1 MGDPAG
7 IGPEVV
13 LKAVAEEEI
22 RKVCIPVI
30 IGDAQLLAHTARTL
44 DLQCGY
50 DIVRKEEPFPDN
62 FSDPVIFH
70 LDNIGGFIEP
80 GIESGAAGKA
90 AAGYIEAAVELCAA
104 GSVDAIAT
112 APINKRA
119 LFLGGYS
126 FPGHTEFLAHL
137 TGAEEYAMAFVAAN
151 LRIVLLSTHVPLSE
165 AIRMVERD
173 LIVKIVNLTH
183 RELQRWGIERP
194 RLAVAALN
202 PHGAE
207 GGLFGVEEASEIV
220 PAIEACRGVDDIN
233 VRGPFSADTVFLRAS
248 RGEFDAVIAC
258 YHDQAMIPVKCLS
271 FGEAVN
277 VTLGLPFIRTS
288 VDHGTAFEI
297 AGTGAASTYS
307 PGPRHRAHPHLPCRF
322 PLRDA
327 LRFHSLQPIQ
337 YISFR
342 LAHCD
347 SFHPLALRLSSG
359 TFYFAQLGISHFAA
373 GQGGVSRRRV
383 KAADSTVTACDIIP
397 PAIKAFGKRLQEN

>member
-22 RKVCIPVI
+22 RRMCVPVI
-30 IGDAQLLAHTARTL
+30 VGDAQLLAHTARTL
-44 DLQCGY
+44 DLQSGY
-50 DIVRKEEPFPDN
+50 DIIRRGEPVPADLFE
-62 FSDPVIFH
+62 PVIYH
-70 LDNIGGFIEP
+70 LDNIGGFVEP
-80 GIESGAAGKA
+80 GIESGVAGKA

-104 GSVDAIAT
+104 GSIDAIAT

-137 TGAEEYAMAFVAAN
+137 TGSEDCAMAFVAAN
-151 LRIVLLSTHVPLSE
+151 LRVVLISTHVPLSE
-165 AIRMVERD
+165 AIRLVERD
-173 LIVKIVNLTH
+173 RIIKIIHLAH
-183 RELQRWGIERP
+183 RELVRWGIERP

-207 GGLFGVEEASEIV
+207 GGLFGVEEASEIM
-220 PAIEACRGVDDIN
+220 PAIEACHGIDDVS

-288 VDHGTAFEI
+288 VDHGTAFDI
-297 AGTGAASTYS
+297 AGKGLAE
-307 PGPRHRAHPHLPCRF
+307 
-322 PLRDA
+322 
-327 LRFHSLQPIQ
+327 HS
-337 YISFR
+337 SM
-342 LAHCD
+342 LA
-347 SFHPLALRLSSG
+347 
-359 TFYFAQLGISHFAA
+359 
-373 GQGGVSRRRV
+373 
-383 KAADSTVTACDIIP
+383 
-397 PAIKAFGKRLQEN
+397 AIKLAAELSTNAGESSRAVEV

>member
-22 RKVCIPVI
+22 RSVCVPVI

-44 DLQCGY
+44 DLQSGY
-50 DIVRKEEPFPDN
+50 DIVRRGERLPEHLTE
-62 FSDPVIFH
+62 PVIFH
-70 LDNIGGFIEP
+70 LDNVGGYIEP

-104 GSVDAIAT
+104 GSIEAIAT

-126 FPGHTEFLAHL
+126 FPGHTEFLASL
-137 TGAEEYAMAFVAAN
+137 TSTEEYAMALVAAN
-151 LRIVLLSTHVPLSE
+151 LRIVLLSTHVPLAE

-173 LIVKIVNLTH
+173 RIIRVIRLAH
-183 RELQRWGIERP
+183 RELQRWGIDRP
-194 RLAVAALN
+194 RIAVAALN

-220 PAIEACRGVDDIN
+220 PAVEACRGVDDLN
-233 VRGPFSADTVFLRAS
+233 VQGPFSADTIFLRAS

-288 VDHGTAFEI
+288 VDHGTAFDI
-297 AGTGAASTYS
+297 AGKGLAEHSSMMAAIK
-307 PGPRHRAHPHLPCRF
+307 L
-322 PLRDA
+322 
-327 LRFHSLQPIQ
+327 
-337 YISFR
+337 
-342 LAHCD
+342 
-347 SFHPLALRLSSG
+347 
-359 TFYFAQLGISHFAA
+359 
-373 GQGGVSRRRV
+373 
-383 KAADSTVTACDIIP
+383 AADLSTRADESSRAV
-397 PAIKAFGKRLQEN
+397 EV

>member
-13 LKAVAEEEI
+13 LKAVAEEEVRRI
-22 RKVCIPVI
+22 CVPVI

-44 DLQCGY
+44 DLQSGY
-50 DIVRKEEPFPDN
+50 DIVRRDEEFPEQ
-62 FSDPVIFH
+62 FADPIIYH
-70 LDNIGGFIEP
+70 LDNISGSIEP
-80 GIESGAAGKA
+80 GIESGTAGKA
-90 AAGYIEAAVELCAA
+90 AAEYIEAAVELCAA
-104 GSVDAIAT
+104 GNVDAIAT

-137 TGAEEYAMAFVAAN
+137 TGAEECAMAFVAAN
-151 LRIVLLSTHVPLSE
+151 LRIVLLSTHVPLSQ
-165 AIRMVERD
+165 AIRMVEKDR
-173 LIVKIVNLTH
+173 IVKIVNLTN

-207 GGLFGVEEASEIV
+207 GGLFGVEEASEIM
-220 PAIEACRGVDDIN
+220 PAIEASRRLEEIN
-233 VRGPFSADTVFLRAS
+233 VHGPFSADTVFLRAS

-288 VDHGTAFEI
+288 VDHGTAFDI
-297 AGTGAASTYS
+297 AGKGLAE
-307 PGPRHRAHPHLPCRF
+307 
-322 PLRDA
+322 
-327 LRFHSLQPIQ
+327 HS
-337 YISFR
+337 SMV
-342 LAHCD
+342 A
-347 SFHPLALRLSSG
+347 
-359 TFYFAQLGISHFAA
+359 
-373 GQGGVSRRRV
+373 
-383 KAADSTVTACDIIP
+383 
-397 PAIKAFGKRLQEN
+397 AIKLAAELSMKSGESCRAFEI

>member
-22 RKVCIPVI
+22 IRICAPVI

-50 DIVRKEEPFPDN
+50 DIIRRGEPLPEN
-62 FSDPVIFH
+62 FTEPVIFH
-70 LDNIGGFIEP
+70 LDNIGGFVEP

-137 TGAEEYAMAFVAAN
+137 TGSEDSAMAFVAAN
-151 LRIVLLSTHVPLSE
+151 LRIVLLSTHVPLAE
-165 AIRMVERD
+165 AIRLVERD
-173 LIVKIVNLTH
+173 RIVRTIHLAN
-183 RELQRWGIERP
+183 RELRRWGIERP

-207 GGLFGVEEASEIV
+207 GGLFGMEEASEIV
-220 PAIEACRGVDDIN
+220 PAIEACHGVDDVN
-233 VRGPFSADTVFLRAS
+233 VRGPFPADTVFLRAS

-288 VDHGTAFEI
+288 VDHGTAFDI
-297 AGTGAASTYS
+297 AGKGLAE
-307 PGPRHRAHPHLPCRF
+307 
-322 PLRDA
+322 
-327 LRFHSLQPIQ
+327 HS
-337 YISFR
+337 SM
-342 LAHCD
+342 LA
-347 SFHPLALRLSSG
+347 
-359 TFYFAQLGISHFAA
+359 
-373 GQGGVSRRRV
+373 
-383 KAADSTVTACDIIP
+383 
-397 PAIKAFGKRLQEN
+397 AIKLAAELSTSAGESSRAVEV

>member
-1 MGDPAG
+1 MPRIGITMGDPAG

-22 RKVCIPVI
+22 RQVCVPVI

-50 DIVRKEEPFPDN
+50 DIIRKGEPIPEQLTE
-62 FSDPVIFH
+62 PAIFH

-137 TGAEEYAMAFVAAN
+137 TGTEEYAMAFVAAN
-151 LRIVLLSTHVPLSE
+151 LRIVLISTHVPLSE

-173 LIVKIVNLTH
+173 RLVQIINLTD
-183 RELQRWGIERP
+183 RELRRWGIERP
-194 RLAVAALN
+194 RLAVSALN

-220 PAIEACRGVDDIN
+220 PAVEACRIDEIN
-233 VRGPFSADTVFLRAS
+233 VHGPFSADTVFLRAS

-288 VDHGTAFEI
+288 VDHGTAFDI
-297 AGTGAASTYS
+297 AGKGLAEHSSMVAAIK
-307 PGPRHRAHPHLPCRF
+307 L
-322 PLRDA
+322 
-327 LRFHSLQPIQ
+327 
-337 YISFR
+337 
-342 LAHCD
+342 
-347 SFHPLALRLSSG
+347 
-359 TFYFAQLGISHFAA
+359 
-373 GQGGVSRRRV
+373 
-383 KAADSTVTACDIIP
+383 AADLSTRAGESSRTVEA
-397 PAIKAFGKRLQEN
+397 

>member
-1 MGDPAG
+1 MRHSDQSPSNPGPRPRRVLPRIGITMGDPAG

-22 RKVCIPVI
+22 RRVCVPVI

-44 DLQCGY
+44 DLQSGY
-50 DIVRKEEPFPDN
+50 DIIRTGEPFPDEL
-62 FSDPVIFH
+62 SEPVIYH
-70 LDNIGGFIEP
+70 LDNISGFIEP

-104 GSVDAIAT
+104 GNIDAIAT

-151 LRIVLLSTHVPLSE
+151 LRIVLLSTHVPLSQ

-173 LIVKIVNLTH
+173 RLVRVINLAN
-183 RELQRWGIERP
+183 RELKRGGIERP
-194 RLAVAALN
+194 RIALAALN

-207 GGLFGVEEASEIV
+207 GGLFGIEEASEML
-220 PAIEACRGVDDIN
+220 PAIDACRGVDGVNIQ
-233 VRGPFSADTVFLRAS
+233 GPYSADTVFLRAS
-248 RGEFDAVIAC
+248 RGEFEAVVAC
-258 YHDQAMIPVKCLS
+258 YHDQALIPVQCLS

-288 VDHGTAFEI
+288 VDHGTAFDI
-297 AGTGAASTYS
+297 AGKGIAE
-307 PGPRHRAHPHLPCRF
+307 
-322 PLRDA
+322 
-327 LRFHSLQPIQ
+327 HS
-337 YISFR
+337 SMV
-342 LAHCD
+342 A
-347 SFHPLALRLSSG
+347 
-359 TFYFAQLGISHFAA
+359 
-373 GQGGVSRRRV
+373 
-383 KAADSTVTACDIIP
+383 
-397 PAIKAFGKRLQEN
+397 AIKLAAELSTISGESCRSVEV

>member
-13 LKAVAEEEI
+13 LKAVAEEEV
-22 RKVCIPVI
+22 RRVCVPVI

-44 DLQCGY
+44 DLQSGY
-50 DIVRKEEPFPDN
+50 DIIRKDEAFPEQI
-62 FSDPVIFH
+62 SDAIIFH
-70 LDNIGGFIEP
+70 LDNISGLIEP
-80 GIESGAAGKA
+80 GIESGAAGQA

-104 GSVDAIAT
+104 GNIDAIAT

-165 AIRMVERD
+165 AITLVQRD
-173 LIVKIVNLTH
+173 RLVHIINLAD
-183 RELQRWGIERP
+183 RELRRWGIERP
-194 RLAVAALN
+194 ALAVAALN

-207 GGLFGVEEASEIV
+207 GGLFGVEEASEIT
-220 PAIEACRGVDDIN
+220 PAIEHCRRQDEIN
-233 VRGPFSADTVFLRAS
+233 VQGPFSADTIFLRAS

-288 VDHGTAFEI
+288 VDHGTAFDI
-297 AGTGAASTYS
+297 AGKGLAE
-307 PGPRHRAHPHLPCRF
+307 
-322 PLRDA
+322 
-327 LRFHSLQPIQ
+327 HS
-337 YISFR
+337 SMV
-342 LAHCD
+342 A
-347 SFHPLALRLSSG
+347 
-359 TFYFAQLGISHFAA
+359 
-373 GQGGVSRRRV
+373 
-383 KAADSTVTACDIIP
+383 
-397 PAIKAFGKRLQEN
+397 AIKLAAELATRAGETCRAVEV